1 MSKSAILL
9 FPCFLLAGV
18 IASAQSANE
27 SHRQN
32 AGKAASSTI
41 GARNVILLIG
51 DGMGYSEMTIARNY
65 YYGAAG
71 RLEMDALPYTGS
83 LATYSLIEKDPS
95 KPDYVT
101 DSAAGATAWATGVK
115 TSNGRLATAP
125 QTNAVLK
132 TILEMAREKGFKT
145 GNVTTAELVD
155 ATPAA
160 LASHISWRRCY
171 GPAEMRECLKEK
183 KSEGGLGSIA
193 EQMVEHNTDVM
204 LGGGRKRFQGII
216 DGGQYANKT
225 VLEEAEQL
233 GYQIVNTSAELG
245 ALQPGPR
252 KVLGLFN
259 DANMSLEWSG
269 DPAIPYPGSGPQTCQ
284 EFVRPLNEP
293 GLPFMTLKAIQLLQ
307 REGSGPGFFLQVEG
321 AQIDKRAHYA
331 NPCEQIG
338 ETIAFDNAI
347 KIALDFARARKD
359 TLVIVTSDHSHTSQI
374 VPIPTPEEHPAGL
387 VSTLITADKTN
398 MAINYATTS
407 VCCSRDHDM
416 QHTGAQVRVAAFGP
430 MAEQVL
436 GHHDMT
442 DIYHLMAQA
451 MGLEH

>member
-1 MSKSAILL
+1 MAKL
-9 FPCFLLAGV
+9 LLALLSLFLAESV
-18 IASAQSANE
+18 AFAQTRNDQQKSKEQNSASVV
-27 SHRQN
+27 
-32 AGKAASSTI
+32 
-41 GARNVILLIG
+41 RNVILLIG

-71 RLEMDALPYTGS
+71 RLEMDTLPHTGS
-83 LATYSLIEKDPS
+83 VTTYSLSEKDPS

-101 DSAAGATAWATGVK
+101 DSSAGATAWATGVK
-115 TSNGRLATAP
+115 TSNGRLATVP

-132 TILEMAREKGFKT
+132 TILELAQEKGFKT

-160 LASHISWRRCY
+160 LASHISVRRCY
-171 GPAEMRECLKEK
+171 GPAEMRECLKER

-193 EQMVEHNTDVM
+193 EQMVEHKIDVM
-204 LGGGRKRFQGII
+204 LGGGRKRFQGVI

-225 VLEEAEQL
+225 VVEEAEQL
-233 GYQIVNTSAELG
+233 GYRIVNTNAELA
-245 ALQPGPR
+245 ALQPGAG

-259 DANMSLEWSG
+259 DGNMSLEWSG

-293 GLPFMTLKAIQLLQ
+293 GLPFMTLKAIQLLR

-321 AQIDKRAHYA
+321 AQIDKRGHYA
-331 NPCEQIG
+331 NPCEQVG

-347 KIALDFARARKD
+347 KIALDFAKARKD

-374 VPIPTPEEHPAGL
+374 VPIPTAEEHPAGL

-398 MAINYATTS
+398 MAINYATNS

-430 MAEQVL
+430 KAEEVS
-436 GHHDMT
+436 GHHDMI
-442 DIYHLMAQA
+442 DLFHVMARA
-451 MGLEH
+451 MALEQ